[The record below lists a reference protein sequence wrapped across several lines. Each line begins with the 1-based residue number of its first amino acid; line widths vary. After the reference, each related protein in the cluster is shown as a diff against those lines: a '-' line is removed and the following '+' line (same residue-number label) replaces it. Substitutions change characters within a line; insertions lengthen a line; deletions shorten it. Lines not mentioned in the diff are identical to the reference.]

1 MLQIIYL
8 LFAMS
13 LSGTAALLLYLAA
26 TSLLDSYIS
35 ASMRYLCLKIC
46 MLFFLLPF
54 PILKHLFIQLLLP
67 SSDID
72 FFASRVTVYPK
83 EAIIQTANGF
93 YFPFLDLSVQIVLGI
108 WGIMLLTLI
117 GYGFWRF
124 WQFYHVFRHYPT
136 ERPEYLHL
144 LSSLKS
150 EMHIPTPVRLYDCNA
165 SISPF
170 TCGAVHPAILLTALV
185 DDDSVELTLRHE
197 LQHIQTH
204 DFFYRG
210 LAAVL
215 ILLHCF
221 NPFAYILFR
230 ELTEV
235 QEMNCDE
242 HVLQTL
248 SANEK
253 KKYGHMIIDFA
264 VRTQKLHTKA
274 ICFSRNNT
282 RFLKKRI
289 RKIAS
294 GTQKRKLLTPVLLTV
309 LCLTAGIPVAAYSP
323 YTIDWRNETNFLE
336 EDDFTADWIEYSD
349 DPTVS
354 DIPDDEQTFSITDA
368 YILTDEG
375 EIIVLKTSA
384 AVRAA
389 CKQHTYKSGTLKK
402 HRPNGKGCTVD
413 TYNSIYCTKCHF
425 VKNKTFYSSLT
436 YKICPH

>member
-13 LSGTAALLLYLAA
+13 LSGTAAFLLYLAA

-35 ASMRYLCLKIC
+35 AGMRYLCLKIC
-46 MLFFLLPF
+46 MLFFLIPF
-54 PILKHLFIQLLLP
+54 PILKHLFVQLLLP

-93 YFPFLDLSVQIVLGI
+93 YFPFLDLSVQIVLSI
-108 WGIMLLTLI
+108 WGIILLTLI

-124 WQFYHVFRHYPT
+124 WQFYHVLRHYPT

-144 LSSLKS
+144 LSFLKS
-150 EMHIPTPVRLYDCNA
+150 EMHITTPVRLYDCNA
-165 SISPF
+165 LISPF

-197 LQHIQTH
+197 LQHIRTH

-323 YTIDWRNETNFLE
+323 YTIDWRNETDFLE

-349 DPTVS
+349 DPAAS
-354 DIPDDEQTFSITDA
+354 DIPDDEQTFSVTDA
-368 YILTDEG
+368 YILTDDG
-375 EIIVLKTSA
+375 EIIVLKTSGT
-384 AVRAA
+384 VRAA

-436 YKICPH
+436 YKLCPH

>member
-13 LSGTAALLLYLAA
+13 LSGTAAFLLYLAA
-26 TSLLDSYIS
+26 TALLDSYIS

-46 MLFFLLPF
+46 MLFFLIPF
-54 PILKHLFIQLLLP
+54 PILKHLFVQLLLP

-93 YFPFLDLSVQIVLGI
+93 YFPFLNLSVQIVLGI
-108 WGIMLLTLI
+108 WGIILLTLI

-144 LSSLKS
+144 LSFLKS
-150 EMHIPTPVRLYDCNA
+150 EMHITTPVRLYDCSA

-170 TCGAVHPAILLTALV
+170 TFGTARPAILLTALV

-197 LQHIQTH
+197 LQHIRTH

-235 QEMNCDE
+235 QEMSCDE
-242 HVLQTL
+242 HVLQNL

-323 YTIDWRNETNFLE
+323 YTIDWRNETEFLE
-336 EDDFTADWIEYSD
+336 ENDFTADWVEYSD
-349 DPTVS
+349 DLTAF
-354 DIPDDEQTFSITDA
+354 DIPDDEHTFSITDA

-375 EIIVLKTSA
+375 EIITFPISSA
-384 AVRAA
+384 ERAT
-389 CKQHTYKSGTLKK
+389 CRQHIYKSGTLKR
-402 HRPNGKGCTVD
+402 HYPSMNDCTVKI
-413 TYNSIYCTKCHF
+413 YNIIYCSKCHY
-425 VKNKTFYSSLT
+425 VKEQTLEITSFHVP
-436 YKICPH
+436 CPH